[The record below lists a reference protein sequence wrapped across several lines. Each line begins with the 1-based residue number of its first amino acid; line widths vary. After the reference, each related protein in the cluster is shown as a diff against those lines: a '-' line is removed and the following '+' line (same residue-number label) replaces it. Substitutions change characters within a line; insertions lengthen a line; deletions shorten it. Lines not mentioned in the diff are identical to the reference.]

1 MQDAPLGKQTGYE
14 ELYRAHYRRIL
25 RLCRLLL
32 ADPHEAEEV
41 GQEVFLKLYRA
52 HTGPVTPA
60 AWGPWLTRVAINA
73 CRDRRRSAWWR
84 WWRASGEPLDD
95 GATPGHGLTPEE
107 ETLNRETRWQIWQGF
122 QQLSP
127 RQREVFVLR
136 HIEGSSTGE
145 VAKTLGLSAGSVKRH
160 LFRAIHQ
167 LRAVLGD
174 RK

>member
-1 MQDAPLGKQTGYE
+1 MQDVPLGEPTGYE
-14 ELYRAHYRRIL
+14 ELYGVHYRRIL

-41 GQEVFLKLYRA
+41 GQEVFLKLYHA
-52 HTGPVTPA
+52 HQGPITPA
-60 AWGPWLTRVAINA
+60 AWGPWLTRVAVNA

-84 WWRASGEPLDD
+84 WGRASGELLED
-95 GATPGHGLTPEE
+95 GVTPSHGLTPEE
-107 ETLNRETRWQIWQGF
+107 ETLNGETRSQIWRGF
-122 QQLSP
+122 QRLSP

-136 HIEGSSTGE
+136 HIEGWSTEE